1 MQNPPCF
8 NESTTKDLKHMSKAT
23 PEELLGIIQGLTDAM
38 KLTHEQQQATNTQ
51 VQQLSNTI
59 KDMSTHSK
67 TFSIPSGLRLPA
79 ISLPKYSGSP
89 QDNLERFLEHFD
101 SILTTSSIPARY
113 YVPYLKQQVQ
123 EDIRAFD
130 VVTNAEKEH
139 FTKLIKTPDK
149 ATDEEY
155 LTYYNRIKEV
165 LILKRGKPKEQQ
177 IRELLSEYY
186 SMEQGKTEKVSDF
199 AHRFQD
205 IQSELEKHITN
216 IHSDLELQYAFAI
229 KLRKEIQQ
237 EITSREF
244 KYTSLQ
250 EVVATAE
257 RYETQHPPPI
267 NKSDWQPSAMS
278 THSADTTLK
287 KKLAC
292 RFCHKTN
299 HLEKDC
305 FQRNKQAN
313 TLPMKTQ
320 QIVQGQS
327 KAICRDFN
335 NFPHAS
341 CELSNNRCRFGRQHK
356 CLTCGKFG
364 CKRRNHPQTN
374 SYSHPPK
381 PRVNSNLHNVEIS
394 EALPQAQ
401 PTTSNVNT
409 TDEKLEK
416 LIDVMT
422 DISTKLPAAVQ
433 AETTQPSP
441 LAPLFGTPAVTT
453 LTDSTLQGLDLTN
466 KNILWTKVQSG
477 NRELPLPID
486 TGCSLSLVSASHA

>member
-1 MQNPPCF
+1 MQSLAHDHARVIVAMKASCYENFVNSQVISGTPYFGELGDLEGEKNDEADDTVNTRFYKMYKFSSHFRISLVHPLLFWLKSLKDHYILVQNPPCF
-8 NESTTKDLKHMSKAT
+8 NESTTKDLKKMSKAT

-79 ISLPKYSGSP
+79 ISLPKYSGLP

-101 SILTTSSIPARY
+101 SILTTSSIPARD

-186 SMEQGKTEKVSDF
+186 SMQQGKTEKVSDF

-205 IQSELEKHITN
+205 NQNELEKHITN

-229 KLRKEIQQ
+229 KLRKSKRNHQSRIQIH
-237 EITSREF
+237 ELPRSCSYGWTLWNTTLS
-244 KYTSLQ
+244 
-250 EVVATAE
+250 
-257 RYETQHPPPI
+257 PI

-299 HLEKDC
+299 HLEEDC
-305 FQRNKQAN
+305 FQRNKQAKI
-313 TLPMKTQ
+313 LRPW
-320 QIVQGQS
+320 
-327 KAICRDFN
+327 
-335 NFPHAS
+335 
-341 CELSNNRCRFGRQHK
+341 
-356 CLTCGKFG
+356 
-364 CKRRNHPQTN
+364 
-374 SYSHPPK
+374 K
-381 PRVNSNLHNVEIS
+381 P
-394 EALPQAQ
+394 
-401 PTTSNVNT
+401 
-409 TDEKLEK
+409 
-416 LIDVMT
+416 
-422 DISTKLPAAVQ
+422 
-433 AETTQPSP
+433 
-441 LAPLFGTPAVTT
+441 
-453 LTDSTLQGLDLTN
+453 N
-466 KNILWTKVQSG
+466 K
-477 NRELPLPID
+477 
-486 TGCSLSLVSASHA
+486 